1 MHVSLLNLVFLLQV
15 LQVAKKK
22 KVMRCLNLD
31 CKPSWSESASEM
43 FWCKIFLHKQEVDEA
58 CGHQTLQHQGLQL
71 LP

>member
-22 KVMRCLNLD
+22 SDEVLESCKV
-31 CKPSWSESASEM
+31 
-43 FWCKIFLHKQEVDEA
+43 FLHKQEVDEA